1 MKSVNFKREGI
12 AMISYFL
19 LAYEYE
25 LTDEQLAELSDI
37 CFGRTVEV
45 VETEYTQRLHHAL
58 YVGREGLGE
67 GYFYRLHSDDLP
79 SGLFKTDPG
88 PLYVGRFNQ
97 LDEVRGAAMSFYIGA
112 AYHYKTAIKG
122 ALSDYETAFK
132 TAFGSETAIADDLYK
147 IVETEQWDSIEKIKA
162 FFKER
167 KVMPFEP
174 VCQ

>member
-1 MKSVNFKREGI
+1 MNF
-12 AMISYFL
+12 YFL
-19 LAYEYE
+19 LAYKNE
-25 LTDEQLAELSDI
+25 LTDDELEVLSKI
-37 CFGRTVEV
+37 CFGRTIEA

-67 GYFYRLHSDDLP
+67 GYFYRLYSDDVP

-88 PLYVGRFNQ
+88 PFYVGRFNQ

-112 AYHYKTAIKG
+112 AYHYKIAIKG

-132 TAFGSETAIADDLYK
+132 TAFGSETAIAEELYNM
-147 IVETEQWDSIEKIKA
+147 VEAEQSDCISRIKT

-167 KVMPFEP
+167 KIMPL
-174 VCQ
+174 

>member
-1 MKSVNFKREGI
+1 
-12 AMISYFL
+12 MISYFL

-25 LTDEQLAELSDI
+25 LTAKQLAELSDV
-37 CFGRTVEV
+37 CFDRTIET

-67 GYFYRLHSDDLP
+67 GYFYRLYSDDLP
-79 SGLFKTDPG
+79 SGLFKNDPS
-88 PLYVGRFNQ
+88 PFYVGRFNHI
-97 LDEVRGAAMSFYIGA
+97 DEIKGAMMSFYIGE
-112 AYHYKTAIKG
+112 AYYYKSAIKD
-122 ALSDYETAFK
+122 ALSDYEAAFK
-132 TAFGSETAIADDLYK
+132 TAFGFETDLAEELYQIVDNEQSDCIAR
-147 IVETEQWDSIEKIKA
+147 IRA

>member
-1 MKSVNFKREGI
+1 
-12 AMISYFL
+12 
-19 LAYEYE
+19 
-25 LTDEQLAELSDI
+25 
-37 CFGRTVEV
+37 
-45 VETEYTQRLHHAL
+45 
-58 YVGREGLGE
+58 
-67 GYFYRLHSDDLP
+67 LP

>member
-1 MKSVNFKREGI
+1 
-12 AMISYFL
+12 MISYFL

-25 LTDEQLAELSDI
+25 LTAKQLAELSDV
-37 CFGRTVEV
+37 CFDHTIET

-67 GYFYRLHSDDLP
+67 GYFYRLYSDDLP
-79 SGLFKTDPG
+79 SGLFKNDPS
-88 PLYVGRFNQ
+88 PFYIGRFNQ

-112 AYHYKTAIKG
+112 AYHYKTAIKS